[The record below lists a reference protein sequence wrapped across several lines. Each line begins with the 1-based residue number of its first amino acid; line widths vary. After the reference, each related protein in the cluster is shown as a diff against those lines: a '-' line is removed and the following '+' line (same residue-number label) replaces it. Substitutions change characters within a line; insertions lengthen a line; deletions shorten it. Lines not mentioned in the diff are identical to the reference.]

1 MVFKVTEV
9 KQPSVEH
16 RWSRERVK
24 RLSVEHLKDE
34 GLENRVGNKSLGK
47 GLHLRGAERV
57 LGPGS

>member
-1 MVFKVTEV
+1 M
-9 KQPSVEH
+9 EH

-24 RLSVEHLKDE
+24 RLSVEHLKEE
-34 GLENRVGNKSLGK
+34 GLEKGVGNKSLGK